1 MRGRET
7 AVKVYHPS
15 GCICKHCKY
24 GHVSYRPLEDMGRLK
39 KKKVL
44 NKVPLCS
51 SSCRTRSLQFCFP
64 NNVHEF
70 IFF

>member
-44 NKVPLCS
+44 NKVPLVLVLVERVPCNS
-51 SSCRTRSLQFCFP
+51 VFP
-64 NNVHEF
+64 IMCMNS
-70 IFF
+70 FFF